1 MYGLDKSHLVVVGLL
16 QQVLFTMADRIWAVE
31 EKAAIT
37 ARKNTKIYACTL
49 KPDLHWIYQ
58 EETNIVVFFT

>member
-31 EKAAIT
+31 DEAAIT
-37 ARKNTKIYACTL
+37 ARKNRNYIPAR
-49 KPDLHWIYQ
+49 
-58 EETNIVVFFT
+58 